1 MKLYLNK
8 YLTSFL
14 KGVYY
19 KYRNKEVQYTE
30 RKVHTMKLKEAKN
43 TLEANGYERKLVYR
57 LTYQTDGT
65 WKHIYFEDK
74 EEADMVRARMM
85 EVNKVIKIYRFISL
99 NKCSWEIFIEPW
111 RKGATSPLFIM
122 WTNNKIEILFIYC
135 VSI

>member
-8 YLTSFL
+8 YLTYSL

-19 KYRNKEVQYTE
+19 KYRNKKIQYTE

-85 EVNKVIKIYRFISL
+85 EVNKVIKFYRFISL
-99 NKCSWEIFIEPW
+99 NKCTWEMFIEP
-111 RKGATSPLFIM
+111 
-122 WTNNKIEILFIYC
+122 
-135 VSI
+135 